1 MSAQMLSTR
10 ILSCLVADKHLSLTL
25 ALQLLR
31 LPGSRLM
38 EMHDN
43 KAPRGKAYY
52 VIPHGKV
59 DDDDAMKIIAR
70 SDVYAF
76 DEGLFPGNPQ
86 SWRIA

>member
-1 MSAQMLSTR
+1 
-10 ILSCLVADKHLSLTL
+10 
-25 ALQLLR
+25 
-31 LPGSRLM
+31 M

-86 SWRIA
+86 CMEDCVASSFLRVRRA